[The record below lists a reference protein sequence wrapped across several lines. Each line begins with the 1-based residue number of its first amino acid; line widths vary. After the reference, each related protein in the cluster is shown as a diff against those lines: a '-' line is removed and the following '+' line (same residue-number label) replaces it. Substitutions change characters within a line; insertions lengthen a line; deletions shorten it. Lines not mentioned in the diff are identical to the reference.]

1 MNDKTTI
8 PKPLWV
14 LLPPLR
20 VQCMQTMFALLLLLC
35 ATHVFSQTQW
45 TEVKLPEMPRDKM
58 YMPYRLAHMEW
69 ADSLYGYI
77 FAQYKGYYL
86 KTTDGG
92 GTWGLDS
99 LPPTPDSLHQR
110 YSWDCSGVE
119 FKDRNFGVV
128 SYKGVWCDSLLFYTT
143 DGGATWGYN
152 PVKLPSRFKNT
163 MNPPGSQLR
172 VDANRALFLY
182 YTRQYDDSVIANVVT
197 RSDDYGATWR
207 ELGADTLYPE
217 TQYDRDNY
225 RRYVLLDSLTH
236 YSFTTRY
243 NLGEFVG
250 SWARISTDGGRQW
263 KYPEPDH
270 PLAQI
275 GSFDIASVRVHRD
288 TTIAMTLDQRG
299 LHGACIG
306 IVSTDVQQHLTSSG
320 WYLYV
325 HPFGYS
331 PLDPGK
337 LVDDNL
343 YDEGTHI
350 VRMADTVVV
359 FRENPPER
367 ALKIRTPSHVG
378 QATVALYLQPRG
390 RLCYLATRG
399 LWVLDYSTL
408 GSVGAFPAPSPDIE
422 GFECYPQPFSRSS
435 GVLTLRMNSKQR
447 HEGVTLA
454 LYDATGRRLFEQEI
468 RDIAPGRSEVHL
480 DLSDAP
486 LSQLP
491 SNSVLFIELR
501 AQNQRFYT
509 KSLFLN
515 NNK

>member
-1 MNDKTTI
+1 
-8 PKPLWV
+8 
-14 LLPPLR
+14 
-20 VQCMQTMFALLLLLC
+20 
-35 ATHVFSQTQW
+35 
-45 TEVKLPEMPRDKM
+45 M

-163 MNPPGSQLR
+163 MNPPGSQVR
-172 VDANRALFLY
+172 VGPNHSLYLY

-207 ELGADTLYPE
+207 ELGGDTLNPK
-217 TQYDRDNY
+217 TQYYRDNY
-225 RRYVLLDSLTH
+225 RHYVLLDSLTH
-236 YSFTTRY
+236 YCFTTMY
-243 NLGEFVG
+243 DLGYFAG
-250 SWARISTDGGRQW
+250 SWTRVSTDGGRHW
-263 KYPEPDH
+263 KYPEANH
-270 PLAQI
+270 PLGQI
-275 GSFDIASVRVHRD
+275 GGYNFGSVRVQRD
-288 TTIAMTLDQRG
+288 TTIALTLWRTSQ
-299 LHGACIG
+299 HASASVG
-306 IVSTDVQQHLTSSG
+306 IVSTDAQQHQTPAG
-320 WYLYV
+320 WYVYV
-325 HPFGYS
+325 HPFSYAPS
-331 PLDPGK
+331 SIGK
-337 LVDDNL
+337 GVDDIL
-343 YDEGTHI
+343 FDEGTYI
-350 VRMADTVVV
+350 VRMADTIVV

-367 ALKIRTPSHVG
+367 ALKIRTPSHFE
-378 QATVALYLQPRG
+378 QRPVALYLQPG
-390 RLCYLATRG
+390 GKLCYLATRG

-408 GSVGAFPAPSPDIE
+408 GSVGALPAPSPDIE
-422 GFECYPQPFSRSS
+422 GFECYPQPFSSSS

-447 HEGVTLA
+447 HEGVDLVV
-454 LYDATGRRLFEQEI
+454 YDATGRRLFEKEI
-468 RDIAPGRSEVHL
+468 GDIAPGIRTVQL
-480 DLSDAP
+480 DLSGAL

-491 SNSVLFIELR
+491 ASAVVFFELR
-501 AQNQRFYT
+501 TQEQSFYT

-515 NNK
+515 KK